1 LGWGSSQDPASSG
14 VVVDQPS
21 VQDLQGS
28 LLGRRAAHLPSG
40 DHSWQPA
47 VANIQCPAS
56 VLEEAGA
63 GTGHSEEQAQ
73 GARPA
78 YVLMEARAR
87 HYGRLVQWVV
97 VGEPEIQAA

>member
-1 LGWGSSQDPASSG
+1 M
-14 VVVDQPS
+14 DQPTA
-21 VQDLQGS
+21 QDLQGS
-28 LLGRRAAHLPSG
+28 LPGRRAAHLPSG
-40 DHSWQPA
+40 DHSCLPA
-47 VANIQCPAS
+47 VANIPCPAS

-78 YVLMEARAR
+78 CVLMEARAR
-87 HYGRLVQWVV
+87 HQGHLVQWVV